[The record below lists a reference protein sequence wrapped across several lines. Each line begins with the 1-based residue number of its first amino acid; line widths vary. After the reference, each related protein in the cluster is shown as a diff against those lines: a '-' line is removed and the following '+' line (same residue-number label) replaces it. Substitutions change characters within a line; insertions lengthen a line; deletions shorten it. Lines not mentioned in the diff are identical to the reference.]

1 MGTYVE
7 FNPEIEINSDEWSKM
22 MIKLRD
28 QARQAKV
35 EDLNKYENFINGV
48 DFYNED
54 YFREYCFS
62 THLKPNTLL

>member
-35 EDLNKYENFINGV
+35 EDLNKYENFMNGV
-48 DFYNED
+48 EFY
-54 YFREYCFS
+54 
-62 THLKPNTLL
+62 